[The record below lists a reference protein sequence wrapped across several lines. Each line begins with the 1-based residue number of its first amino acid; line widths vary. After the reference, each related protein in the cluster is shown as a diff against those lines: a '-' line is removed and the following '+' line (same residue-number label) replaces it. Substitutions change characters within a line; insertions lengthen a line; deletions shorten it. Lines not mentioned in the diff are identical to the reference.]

1 LDYLILDSY
10 AYLYFTT
17 YKLGPGGFQVY
28 EELITTVLTRMVAA
42 ETPVDLQPN
51 SSLQGNHHVLL
62 NKILKAMMPKAE
74 LGYGDVV
81 MESRTL
87 YFMNL
92 LERLMPAIEESF
104 LEDKLLPL
112 VYP

>member
-1 LDYLILDSY
+1 M
-10 AYLYFTT
+10 
-17 YKLGPGGFQVY
+17 Y
-28 EELITTVLTRMVAA
+28 EELITTILTRMVAA
-42 ETPVDLQPN
+42 ETPVDHQTNLV
-51 SSLQGNHHVLL
+51 SLQGSHHVLL
-62 NKILKAMMPKAE
+62 NKTLKAMMPRAE

-92 LERLMPAIEESF
+92 LERLMPAIEEVF